1 MIIPAWQAVLDF
13 WFLPAGN
20 LGHGSARPEWFRK
33 NKVFDGEIRSRFHDM
48 IEAALTAPEPD
59 LTSNPL
65 ATLARILL
73 LDQLSRNAYR
83 DTPRAFAGDALAVV
97 AAQALVASG
106 AHLQLA
112 PIQRWFVYMPFEHA
126 EDRALQ
132 QQAVALFT
140 ALHGHTEQD
149 DQFAGPLDYAIRHRD
164 VVQRFGRFP
173 HRNAVLGRVSTPEED
188 AFLRLPGSGF

>member
-132 QQAVALFT
+132 QQAVALFYR
-140 ALHGHTEQD
+140 A
-149 DQFAGPLDYAIRHRD
+149 ARAY
-164 VVQRFGRFP
+164 
-173 HRNAVLGRVSTPEED
+173 
-188 AFLRLPGSGF
+188 